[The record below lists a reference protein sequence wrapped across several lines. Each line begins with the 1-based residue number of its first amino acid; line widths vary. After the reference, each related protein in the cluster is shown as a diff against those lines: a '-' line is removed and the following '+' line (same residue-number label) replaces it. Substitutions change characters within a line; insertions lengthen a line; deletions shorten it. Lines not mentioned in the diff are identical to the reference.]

1 MKKKNIIQLNTID
14 LGGGTTKGCDCE
26 ELDLS
31 GYAKKEDVE
40 KAISDAITKTLTKE
54 V

>member
-1 MKKKNIIQLNTID
+1 MSKRIQLNTID

-26 ELDLS
+26 APNLS
-31 GYAKKEDVE
+31 AYAKKDDVE

>member
-14 LGGGTTKGCDCE
+14 FGGGTDKGCNCE
-26 ELDLS
+26 ASDLS
-31 GYAKKEDVE
+31 AYAKKVDVE
-40 KAISDAITKTLTKE
+40 KAISDAITKTLSKE

>member
-1 MKKKNIIQLNTID
+1 MKKKNTIQLNTID
-14 LGGGTTKGCDCE
+14 LGGNVKGCNCK

-31 GYAKKEDVE
+31 DYAKKEYVE
-40 KAISDAITKTLTKE
+40 KAISDAITKTLSKE